1 MNIHEL
7 INFLHRVWCWM
18 PHDNPIRNEVK
29 QMIDRLKS
37 QIN

>member
-1 MNIHEL
+1 MNIQEL

-18 PHDNPIRNEVK
+18 PSSNPMKNEVK

-37 QIN
+37 QTN